1 MFASRLK
8 DIEISDIRKLFEM
21 ANKHTINLG
30 IGEPDFQP
38 PTHVINAFK
47 DAVDRGYNK
56 YASSSGL
63 SDLRD
68 IIAKKCTFG
77 LSSYSRE
84 NVLITTGSAEGLIV
98 AMHTF
103 INRGDE
109 VLCPD
114 PGFVLYVPQ
123 VKLAEGK
130 PIFYQLYQEN
140 NFRPTQEDILNKI
153 TKKTKMI
160 IVNSPSNPTGGIFTK
175 EDVKMIK
182 DIAEDKNLIIV
193 SDEVY
198 HSMIYDAQHYTFLD
212 YEKCIHINSFSKT
225 YALTGW
231 RIGFIIANEE
241 YIKELLKYHYYTIA
255 CAPTPTQYACISALN
270 GSQKFVKEMVK
281 EFKRRRDFIYEEV
294 KNIESFDCIKPEG
307 AFYIFP
313 KYKQRISSWNLAL
326 RLVKHGVIC
335 VNGSSFGKNG
345 EGHLRFSY
353 ANPIEK
359 LKDGIE
365 RVKKCLNEVF

>member
-21 ANKHTINLG
+21 ATKDAINLG

-38 PTHVINAFK
+38 PRHVINAFK

-68 IIAKKCTFG
+68 IIAEKCTFG
-77 LSSYSRE
+77 RDGYSRE
-84 NVLITTGSAEGLIV
+84 NVLITTGSAEALMV

-103 INRGDE
+103 VNKGDE

-123 VKLAEGK
+123 VKLADGK
-130 PIFYQLYQEN
+130 VVSYPLYQEN
-140 NFRPTQEDILNKI
+140 KFRPEQEDILNKI

-160 IVNSPSNPTGGIFTK
+160 VVNSPSNPTGGIFTK

-182 DIAEDKNLIIV
+182 DIAKDHDLVIV

-198 HSMIYDAQHYTFLD
+198 HSIIYNAQHYTFLD

-231 RIGFIIANEE
+231 RIGFIIAKEE

-255 CAPTPTQYACISALN
+255 CAPTPTQYAVIHALN
-270 GSQKFVKEMVK
+270 GSQKFTQSMVK
-281 EFKRRRDFIYEEV
+281 EFKRRRDFVYEEI
-294 KNIESFDCIKPEG
+294 KSIEEFDCIKPEG

-313 KYKQRISSWNLAL
+313 KYKKKIKSWDFAL
-326 RLVKHGVIC
+326 KLVKCGVIC

-359 LKDGIE
+359 LKEGIE
-365 RVKKCLNEVF
+365 RIKKCLRKM